1 MSPFADPPVSSSP
14 AGIPCIAPASRS
26 LVPMQDPRLVGRVS
40 TRLVDEV
47 AERLSARDL
56 ELLALTARL
65 RVMSGAQL
73 RELFWPEGNPATRA
87 RLARRGLA
95 RLADLSVLERLPRRI
110 GGVRAG
116 SSGLVFAPGRVGA
129 RLLQGE
135 QGERSR
141 PRRAYA
147 PGARYLAHQLA
158 VAQLY
163 VDLTLAGRWGL
174 AELLAFDPEPAC
186 WRRYHGPYGAQLT
199 IKPDAYVRLGVGE
212 YEHSW
217 FIEMDMASEAPVT
230 LVGKARRYI
239 DFWRGGTEQATRG
252 VFPRVA
258 WIAPDQT
265 RAEIIT
271 EALADLPHPELFAT
285 ATAAEAVSLLTAGA
299 DS

>member
-1 MSPFADPPVSSSP
+1 
-14 AGIPCIAPASRS
+14 
-26 LVPMQDPRLVGRVS
+26 MQDPHLVRRVS
-40 TRLVDEV
+40 TRLVAEV

-56 ELLALTARL
+56 ELLALIARF

-73 RELFWPEGNPATRA
+73 RELFWPEGSPATRA

-95 RLADLSVLERLPRRI
+95 RLADLSVLERLPRRV

-116 SSGLVFAPGRVGA
+116 SSGLVFAPGRVGI
-129 RLLQGE
+129 RLLQAE
-135 QGERSR
+135 QGKRTR

-147 PGARYLAHQLA
+147 PGARYLAHTLA
-158 VAQLY
+158 VAHLY
-163 VDLTLAGRWGL
+163 VDLTLAARWGL
-174 AELLAFDPEPAC
+174 AELLAFDHEPAC
-186 WRRYHGPYGAQLT
+186 WRRYPGPYGAQLA

-239 DFWRGGTEQATRG
+239 DFWRGGTEQSARG

-258 WIAPDQT
+258 WIAPDPA
-265 RAEIIT
+265 RAELIT
-271 EALADLPHPELFAT
+271 EALSGLPHPELFAT
-285 ATAAEAVSLLTAGA
+285 TTAADAVSLLSAGA
-299 DS
+299 GS